1 MADVKVNIKAVD
13 NTSAGFATA
22 NRNLKRF
29 SNSAKQTTQGL
40 LGTISGAGLGSALG
54 SAIGLN
60 LQNIAT
66 GIARVLTGV
75 SKEVEDA
82 YVKMTDLST
91 RRVDLY
97 IGRMRAR
104 MTEENLLKQIAID
117 RSRAEANLANIQGET
132 YQEVTHLMGVAVK
145 GQIMQKELTA
155 MQLVEQQQLLM
166 NIELLDGEEEQVRN
180 RQLDRFD
187 ALKEKLKQVEEQT
200 NKAMA
205 PLVGVTLKGRE
216 QLEALRAQYGGLL
229 HDLEAIRELDS
240 EDALTEKIEKTTR
253 LGVVATSLHA
263 AELRALQAQKEA
275 SKILGQG
282 FERAIVNGEKLS
294 DVLKQ
299 IGKDLMQLL
308 IRRSITNPLVD
319 AIGGFNFKSLFGM
332 FGGGKA
338 IGGPVSGG
346 SAYMVGENGP
356 EMFMPTQSGNIV
368 SNSGMSGM
376 GGSTYYI
383 DARGADRSGLA
394 RLEQMINQTQASI
407 RPIALA
413 SVVNASARGII

>member
-13 NTSAGFATA
+13 QTSAGFATA

-60 LQNIAT
+60 LQSIAT
-66 GIARVLTGV
+66 GVARVLSGV
-75 SKEVEDA
+75 TKEVEKA
-82 YVKMTDLST
+82 YEDIEGLST
-91 RRVDLY
+91 QRVDLFVS
-97 IGRMRAR
+97 RMRAR
-104 MTEENLLKQIAID
+104 LTDEQKLKQIAID
-117 RSRAEANLANIQGET
+117 RGRAEAKLKEIKQEEYTEAKFLFGEIVG
-132 YQEVTHLMGVAVK
+132 QEK
-145 GQIMQKELTA
+145 KKKDLTA
-155 MQLVEQQQLLM
+155 VQLRDQQQILL
-166 NIELLDGEEEQVRN
+166 NLEILAGEEEQLKN
-180 RQLDRFD
+180 TQIDRLE
-187 ALKEKLKQVEEQT
+187 ALKDKLKEVEGQT
-200 NKAMA
+200 NKSMA

-216 QLEALRAQYGGLL
+216 QLEALREQYGGLL

-240 EDALTEKIEKTTR
+240 EDALTERIEKTR
-253 LGVVATSLHA
+253 QLGVVATSLHA

-275 SKILGQG
+275 AKILGQG
-282 FERAIVNGEKLS
+282 FEKAIVNGEKLS

-319 AIGGFNFKSLFGM
+319 AIGGFNFSSI

-338 IGGPVSGG
+338 IGGPVSSG

>member
-13 NTSAGFATA
+13 QTSAGFATA

-60 LQNIAT
+60 LQSIAT
-66 GIARVLTGV
+66 GVARVLSGV
-75 SKEVEDA
+75 TKEVEKA
-82 YVKMTDLST
+82 YEDIESLST
-91 RRVDLY
+91 QRVDLFVS
-97 IGRMRAR
+97 RMRAR
-104 MTEENLLKQIAID
+104 LTDEQKLKQIAID
-117 RSRAEANLANIQGET
+117 RGRAEAKLKEIKQEEYTEAKFLFGEIVGH
-132 YQEVTHLMGVAVK
+132 EK
-145 GQIMQKELTA
+145 KKKDLTA
-155 MQLVEQQQLLM
+155 MQLRDQQQILL
-166 NIELLDGEEEQVRN
+166 NLEILAGEEEQLKN
-180 RQLDRFD
+180 TQIDRLE
-187 ALKEKLKQVEEQT
+187 ALKDKLKEVEEQT
-200 NKAMA
+200 NKSMA
-205 PLVGVTLKGRE
+205 PLVGVTLKGTQ
-216 QLEALRAQYGGLL
+216 QLEALREQYGGLL
-229 HDLEAIRELDS
+229 RDLEAIRDLDS
-240 EDALTEKIEKTTR
+240 EDALTERIEKTKK

-263 AELRALQAQKEA
+263 AELRALQAQRDA
-275 SKILGQG
+275 AKILGQG
-282 FERAIVNGEKLS
+282 FERAIVNGEKFS

-319 AIGGFNFKSLFGM
+319 AIGGFNFNSLLGI

-368 SNSGMSGM
+368 SNSAMSGM